1 MNKGFT
7 LIELLAVIII
17 LSLLAVL
24 ASTSSTKIVRDSKN
38 NLYKSQIA
46 SIKSAASAWGADN
59 PDKLPDEGKCKYFTL
74 GDLKEYGLLDESLT
88 NPKNSKELS
97 DDMIIKIISKETSY
111 GNYNITYEVDATDID
126 SCTFAMPIC
135 FLSDDSKV
143 EGVEK
148 GAKYECEVKKGTS
161 YNFYVLSKNDD
172 ETINLI
178 MDRNICEDG
187 TPATEENTC
196 LVSYNSSGDAAGVG
210 PVTAMTYLNNAT
222 STWKNI
228 DNLNLTYDDEGGNFT
243 GFKITGKTRMPYKS
257 EVLSFNNNNGYLYE
271 NLDRSSWYYDE
282 SIKPTNDI
290 DGILGYWTFYSA
302 TGASYV
308 AYSVVGYGGIAS
320 NSVAGNNRGVRPVI
334 TLNRNM
340 LYDENMK

>member
-1 MNKGFT
+1 MKKGFT
-7 LIELLAVIII
+7 LVELLAVLVI
-17 LSLLAVL
+17 LSIISLISFLIVGNTIN
-24 ASTSSTKIVRDSKN
+24 TSKTELSEI
-38 NLYKSQIA
+38 QIDN
-46 SIKSAASAWGADN
+46 IIDAA
-59 PDKLPDEGKCKYFTL
+59 KVYY
-74 GDLKEYGLLDESLT
+74 LKEGLEEENIDNSITETCVNLKYLIDNDYIDNVEI
-88 NPKNSKELS
+88 KNLATKENIVGS
-97 DDMIIKIISKETSY
+97 VKIKYSNNKY
-111 GNYNITYEVDATDID
+111 KYE
-126 SCTFAMPIC
+126 F
-135 FLSDDSKV
+135 V
-143 EGVEK
+143 EGECSACKLVDGEPNK
-148 GAKYECEVKKGTS
+148 EGSKYSCEVKEGTS
-161 YNFYVLSKNDD
+161 YNFYVLSKNNDG
-172 ETINLI
+172 TTNLI

-187 TPATEENTC
+187 TLATAEKTC

-257 EVLSFNNNNGYLYE
+257 EVLPFNNNNGYLYE

-290 DGILGYWTFYSA
+290 DGILGYWTFYSS

-334 TLNRNM
+334 TLK
-340 LYDENMK
+340 L